1 MGASRSRV
9 ATVAVTLIGCAS
21 IALGV
26 RGGLTLLNKS
36 LAPPDDLQWQ
46 QVGLTVVLLVAGF
59 WLLIG
64 GLAMNAR
71 RRTRRRG

>member
-1 MGASRSRV
+1 MGASISRV

-26 RGGLTLLNKS
+26 RGGLALLNTS
-36 LAPPDDLQWQ
+36 LAPPDALQW

-59 WLLIG
+59 SLLVG

-71 RRTRRRG
+71 QKTRRRG